1 MQSKKPQTETRIP
14 PAVPFPNTKPVL
26 LKKKSRLRL
35 WLLLT
40 VVLAAAL
47 AAAFFYWQSQ
57 NSSKAANQRV
67 VEVRRSTIDIKVT
80 ATGVIRPYKQ
90 VKVSPKQGG
99 LISQLFVKQG
109 DFIEKGQP
117 IAKMD
122 DTQLQAQLSAARAAY
137 LTAQDNYNKA
147 KTGNRP
153 QEIAAAA
160 FQALRSE
167 KGATSAEQNLK
178 RLKLQIKSLEAQSF
192 RDAQNAKRQAFLAQN
207 GAISDQDR
215 LNAVTTSQV
224 TQTQLEMAKQE
235 LVTAE
240 SAVAQ
245 AHAEAD
251 AAKQQHE
258 MLAIGNRSEDIS
270 AAMHNMMQS
279 QANMKQ
285 IQTQINDTLV
295 KAPFDG
301 VVTQKYADEGAFVT
315 PTTSSATNSATSSS
329 IVTLASALEMVAQ
342 VSEADV
348 SKIKIGQQVE
358 IMANALPGKV
368 FNGKVTD
375 IAPEAIV
382 TSNVTTFEVH
392 VGLEE
397 QRHLLSGMNVS
408 ARFVAGQEKDALTV
422 PNVAILSRRGES
434 GVLVQTKGEP
444 EFRKVELGPSVGNR
458 VVVRA
463 GLKEGDKVVLGLD
476 KDQMGS
482 FGYGGRSGGGGG
494 FRGGAGG
501 LGMPRFGGGGRG
513 GR

>member
-1 MQSKKPQTETRIP
+1 M
-14 PAVPFPNTKPVL
+14 PFPHSKTVL
-26 LKKKSRLRL
+26 LKKKSRKRM
-35 WLLLT
+35 WLIILSAT
-40 VVLAAAL
+40 TAAAVGGY
-47 AAAFFYWQSQ
+47 FFWQSH
-57 NSSKAANQRV
+57 NAKANTNQRI
-67 VEVRRSTIDIKVT
+67 VEVRRSTIDVKVT

-99 LISQLFVKQG
+99 LIAQLFVKQG
-109 DFIEKGQP
+109 DFVKKGQP

-122 DTQLQAQLSAARAAY
+122 DTQMQAQLAASRAAY
-137 LTAQDNYNKA
+137 LAAQDNYNKS

-192 RDAQNAKRQAFLAQN
+192 RDAQNAQRQSFLAKN

-215 LNAVTTSQV
+215 LNAVTQSQV
-224 TQTQLEMAKQE
+224 TQTQLEMARQE
-235 LVTAE
+235 LATAE
-240 SAVAQ
+240 SALGQ
-245 AHAEAD
+245 ARAEAE

-258 MLAIGNRSEDIS
+258 MIALGNRSEDIS
-270 AAMHNMMQS
+270 AAKHSMMQS
-279 QANMKQ
+279 EANMKQ

-348 SKIKIGQQVE
+348 SKIKVGQPVE

-368 FNGKVTD
+368 FHGSVTD

-382 TSNVTTFEVH
+382 TTNVTTFEVH
-392 VGLEE
+392 VALEE
-397 QRHLLSGMNVS
+397 QKQLLSGMNVS
-408 ARFVAGQEKDALTV
+408 AKFVAGQEKDALTV

-434 GVLVQTKGEP
+434 GVLVQTKAEP

-458 VVVRA
+458 VVVRS

-476 KDQMGS
+476 KEQMQS
-482 FGYGGRSGGGGG
+482 FGYGGRAGGGGG
-494 FRGGAGG
+494 FRGGAG
-501 LGMPRFGGGGRG
+501 LGMPRMGGGRG